1 MPTRLQDLTNTDFGT
16 LNAAKNKNIM
26 RYNASTGKFDVTQI
40 DTTLGLTSTPPQA
53 FVDVIESK
61 IDVNKVTFRGLD
73 GGTF

>member
-26 RYNASTGKFDVTQI
+26 RYNASTGKFDIVQI
-40 DTTLGLTSTPPQA
+40 DTTLGLATTPPQA

-61 IDVNKVTFRGLD
+61 IDVNKVTFRGID

>member
-26 RYNASTGKFDVTQI
+26 RYNASTGKFDVVQI
-40 DTTLGLTSTPPQA
+40 DTTLGLATTPPQA

-61 IDVNKVTFRGLD
+61 IDVNNVTFRGLD

>member
-1 MPTRLQDLTNTDFGT
+1 MPTRLQDLSNTDFGT
-16 LNAAKNKNIM
+16 LNAAKNKNVM
-26 RYNASTGKFDVTQI
+26 RYNASTGKFDVIQI

-53 FVDVIESK
+53 FVDIIESK

>member
-53 FVDVIESK
+53 FVDAIESK

>member
-26 RYNASTGKFDVTQI
+26 RYNASTGKFDVVQI
-40 DTTLGLTSTPPQA
+40 DTTLGLATTPPQS
-53 FVDVIESK
+53 FVDAVESK
-61 IDVNKVTFRGLD
+61 LDVNNVTFRGLD

>member
-26 RYNASTGKFDVTQI
+26 CYNASTGKFDIVQI
-40 DTTLGLTSTPPQA
+40 DTTLGLATTPPQA

-61 IDVNKVTFRGLD
+61 IDVNKVTFRGID

>member
-26 RYNASTGKFDVTQI
+26 RYNASTGKFDIVQI
-40 DTTLGLTSTPPQA
+40 DTTLGLVTTPPQS
-53 FVDVIESK
+53 FVDVVESE

>member
-26 RYNASTGKFDVTQI
+26 RYNASTGKFDIVQI
-40 DTTLGLTSTPPQA
+40 DTTLGLATTPPQA

>member
-26 RYNASTGKFDVTQI
+26 RYNASTGKFDIVQI
-40 DTTLGLTSTPPQA
+40 DTTLGLATTPPQA

-61 IDVNKVTFRGLD
+61 IDVNNVTFRGLD